1 MAACPLQKYPVCCTT
16 FYKPKHRLGGVT
28 LNCQI
33 FKNQNMKY
41 SKLIGLI
48 SAVPTF
54 LFSQDVIAPK
64 VRQKQMVRLSWEI
77 ANAEFYDSKLTGFGF
92 GGMGHSFALDLGLP
106 LYKKNDLEFGL
117 QITPL
122 NFGTHK
128 FASNLDLGNQIVD
141 EMNKYTNSNNWYVDS
156 VFSDVGVNPTNSI
169 AIGVY
174 AVKNTPIASI
184 KAGLQVGSMR
194 IGRSS
199 PINSNGE
206 SHGEGPYSRATLGS
220 YFPVIDFLEI
230 KSNTSFKTQAY
241 INPSISFLIGKPK
254 AKGRLSINMGYKS
267 MWFTA
272 RSGGDLIQGTIDGG
286 TRFSKVSERTIDIRR
301 TGIFNFGIGISGF

>member
-1 MAACPLQKYPVCCTT
+1 MAACPSQKYPVCCTT
-16 FYKPKHRLGGVT
+16 FYKPKHRRGGVT

-41 SKLIGLI
+41 SKLISLI

-77 ANAEFYDSKLTGFGF
+77 AKNAEFYDSKLTSFGF
-92 GGMGHSFALDLGLP
+92 GGMGQSFALDLGLP

-117 QITPL
+117 QFTPL
-122 NFGTHK
+122 NWSNHK

-156 VFSDVGVNPTNSI
+156 VFSDVGVNTTNSV

-184 KAGLQVGSMR
+184 KAGLQVGSML

-199 PINSNGE
+199 GFNG
-206 SHGEGPYSRATLGS
+206 SSGGHGPYSRATLGS
-220 YFPVIDFLEI
+220 YFPVSDFLEI
-230 KSNTSFKTQAY
+230 KSSTKFKTRAY

-254 AKGRLSINMGYKS
+254 AKVRLSINMGYKS

-272 RSGGDLIQGTIDGG
+272 CTGGWIQGTMYGG
-286 TRFSKVSERTIDIRR
+286 TPFSKFSEITIDIRR